1 MPQVVQPTPAED
13 EEEALL
19 KHSEPASAE
28 QILGEAEGERPA
40 SPPAGKHGKQAKPEP
55 TLPDS
60 VSVHIESHPQGAVI
74 KLKDRVFGRSP
85 LNLRFRPGIAYEL
98 TFVKKGYQNA
108 SKRFTVT
115 GRKNQKVRI
124 TLKQKRAET
133 STKKSLLQRISE
145 DRQGDSFSI
154 QTQNPSEAMILT
166 ASENAF
172 AAISHLEST
181 ENAEVEK
188 EEMGS
193 DRAATLPFRSSSV
206 TSVLLR

>member
-28 QILGEAEGERPA
+28 QILGEAEGEKPA
-40 SPPAGKHGKQAKPEP
+40 SPPASKHGKQAKPEP
-55 TLPDS
+55 ALPDS
-60 VSVHIESHPQGAVI
+60 VSVHIESNPQGAVI

-124 TLKQKRAET
+124 ALKKKPGAKTAPR
-133 STKKSLLQRISE
+133 KSLLRRIFG
-145 DRQGDSFSI
+145 R
-154 QTQNPSEAMILT
+154 
-166 ASENAF
+166 
-172 AAISHLEST
+172 
-181 ENAEVEK
+181 
-188 EEMGS
+188 
-193 DRAATLPFRSSSV
+193 
-206 TSVLLR
+206 